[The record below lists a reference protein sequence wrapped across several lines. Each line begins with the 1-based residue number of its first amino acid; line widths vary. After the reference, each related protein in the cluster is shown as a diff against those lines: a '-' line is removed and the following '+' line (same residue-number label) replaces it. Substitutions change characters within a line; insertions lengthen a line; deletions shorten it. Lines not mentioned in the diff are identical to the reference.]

1 MVTQTRILGPDG
13 KPFTVADLAQP
24 QTAHSNSLQ
33 REFQGHPS
41 RGLTPSRLASILLAA
56 EQGDLIRQ
64 YELFEDIEE
73 RDAHIFSEMSKRRR
87 AVSGLPFKISAP
99 PNPSAAEK
107 KAAEQL
113 QAMVLAIDDF
123 DGIVF
128 DTTDAIGKG
137 FANLEIEWDRNA
149 QEWLPKSITHRPQ
162 SWFQLHRGYRQ
173 EIRLRN
179 GTGEG
184 EPLRPFGWITHTHR
198 AKSGYLERAALFRV
212 LVWPYLFKNYSVGD
226 LAEFLEVYGIPMRI
240 GKYPPGASDREKMSL
255 LRALME
261 IGHNAAGIIPEGM
274 SMEFPAVAEGDPQA
288 FELMMNWC
296 ERSQSKAILGGT
308 LTSQADGKTST
319 NALGTVH
326 NEVRKEIKD
335 ADAGQLAS
343 TLSRDLVYPLAVLNG
358 LIRPGDYRR
367 CPRLVFDLAEIK
379 DIGTYA
385 TALPAM
391 VAMGMQIPRAWAH
404 TELGIPEAG
413 EDEPVLGQVPP
424 VTDQVA
430 LSSVRAAAAAPQ
442 PVSVSSSDREDQL
455 ARLVATELDP
465 VVAEWV
471 GAIRELVD
479 GAQDLE
485 QIRDGLLA
493 LLPNLSVAQFGQA
506 MQHALAIAGAAGMLD
521 ALDES
526 RG

>member
-1 MVTQTRILGPDG
+1 
-13 KPFTVADLAQP
+13 
-24 QTAHSNSLQ
+24 
-33 REFQGHPS
+33 
-41 RGLTPSRLASILLAA
+41 
-56 EQGDLIRQ
+56 
-64 YELFEDIEE
+64 
-73 RDAHIFSEMSKRRR
+73 
-87 AVSGLPFKISAP
+87 
-99 PNPSAAEK
+99 
-107 KAAEQL
+107 
-113 QAMVLAIDDF
+113 
-123 DGIVF
+123 
-128 DTTDAIGKG
+128 
-137 FANLEIEWDRNA
+137 
-149 QEWLPKSITHRPQ
+149 
-162 SWFQLHRGYRQ
+162 
-173 EIRLRN
+173 
-179 GTGEG
+179 
-184 EPLRPFGWITHTHR
+184 
-198 AKSGYLERAALFRV
+198 
-212 LVWPYLFKNYSVGD
+212 
-226 LAEFLEVYGIPMRI
+226 MRI

-430 LSSVRAAAAAPQ
+430 LSSVRAAAAAAQ